1 MNSLTHDLRYSIRM
15 FRKNRSFFVSVLLLL
30 GIGIGANTAIFSLI
44 NTVLLKPLSFVNP
57 DQLVTLWEINRE
69 KGLAPDT
76 TSASNFIDWHER
88 NRTFVSMAAASRIG
102 SITLLDH
109 GPAEEIS
116 WCRVSPNF
124 FDLLGVKPIFGKASS
139 LHQDQIAISYGLED

>member
-1 MNSLTHDLRYSIRM
+1 MEASGIMNSITRDLRYSIRM
-15 FRKNRSFFVSVLLLL
+15 FRKNRSFFVFVLLIL

-44 NTVLLKPLSFVNP
+44 NTVLLKPLSFANP
-57 DQLVTLWEINRE
+57 NQLVTLWEINRE

-88 NRTFVSMAAASRIG
+88 NRSFAGMAAASRIG

-109 GPAEEIS
+109 GPLKKFCGAG
-116 WCRVSPNF
+116 CRQ
-124 FDLLGVKPIFGKASS
+124 IF
-139 LHQDQIAISYGLED
+139 LIYWV